1 MGGINMKKKLFGI
14 FALSGVLALASCG
27 SKASDRDTFV
37 TVCEKVVDTMQ
48 IKETKLTSLE
58 TSLDEFKVLDDYQEL
73 TIAKTMIHFV
83 ELLYKN
89 ESYPVTDKPVYITGN
104 YVKEGKTLQ
113 YNEEYIKS
121 SFNKEKNNVEIE
133 FLGFSSYTDA
143 NFKNTKPAYF
153 RLSVDYDF
161 EKNDVNTYSFYLGQV
176 EAEEALELI
185 IYEVYNGTDIYS
197 LKDYSTIKGEI
208 TSNYMDGFKT
218 LGQETIGIELSGDY
232 SAEYIKATDDML
244 GDNYFGE

>member
-1 MGGINMKKKLFGI
+1 MKKKLFGI

-37 TVCEKVVDTMQ
+37 AVCEKVVDTMQ

-73 TIAKTMIHFV
+73 TIAKTMIYFV

-89 ESYPVTDKPVYITGN
+89 ESYPVTDKPVYITSN

-143 NFKNTKPAYF
+143 NFENTQPAYF

-161 EKNDVNTYSFYLGQV
+161 EKNDVNTYSLYLGQV
-176 EAEEALELI
+176 KAEEALELM

-232 SAEYIKATDDML
+232 SAEYIKATNDML
-244 GDNYFGE
+244 GDNYFEI